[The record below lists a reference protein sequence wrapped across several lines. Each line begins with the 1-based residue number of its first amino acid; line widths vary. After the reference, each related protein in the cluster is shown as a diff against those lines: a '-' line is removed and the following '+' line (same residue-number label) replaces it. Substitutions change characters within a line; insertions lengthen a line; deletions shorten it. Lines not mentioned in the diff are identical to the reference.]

1 MLLDRRLSRRR
12 NSDRR
17 STARKF
23 SDRRLFMTT
32 IGDETHTHLTALW
45 PGLPGWAGTR
55 KEKPI
60 WILLKQETV
69 SGSGISWAICKSA
82 SRSRQ
87 ITMPVPH
94 HSVFYRPHA
103 LPVAQPTASKHW
115 RQHGTKVCQNYNKWQ
130 YIFLKHTH
138 THARTHTHTQARSSQ
153 YSTPLSGG
161 GGVKRKRKMSRSI
174 YRAAFKMRRG
184 KKRRSAIPLLG
195 LYGLY
200 TNIWM
205 RKPPPWSQSLCK
217 SVPRPSLVFR
227 RTTTKTNIYIK
238 HTIKLCFV
246 WQNIPQRVRNDA
258 TVIKDSMS

>member
-1 MLLDRRLSRRR
+1 MPFLSLNQQRLSTEG
-12 NSDRR
+12 N
-17 STARKF
+17 TGRKC
-23 SDRRLFMTT
+23 
-32 IGDETHTHLTALW
+32 A
-45 PGLPGWAGTR
+45 
-55 KEKPI
+55 K
-60 WILLKQETV
+60 
-69 SGSGISWAICKSA
+69 
-82 SRSRQ
+82 
-87 ITMPVPH
+87 
-94 HSVFYRPHA
+94 
-103 LPVAQPTASKHW
+103 
-115 RQHGTKVCQNYNKWQ
+115 NYNKWQ

-138 THARTHTHTQARSSQ
+138 TRTHARTHAHTHTGSAHHN
-153 YSTPLSGG
+153 TPLPYRG

-238 HTIKLCFV
+238 HTRRTIKLCFV